1 MKRYIYI
8 IMVFLSVS
16 CNGYLDVVP
25 EGSATFNNFF
35 RTGQDA
41 EALLASMMAHV
52 RTAGG
57 SSDEVHIS
65 AGLKVD
71 KLVNDYQSD
80 IVRGARQLAPKIYF
94 GAWWKTFYDAIHD
107 ADLMLD
113 NAYRFELPEETVD
126 IYRQQSY
133 FVKGLCYFWI
143 GRAWG
148 EAPIVP
154 NSESIQ
160 MKLGK
165 SSAQQVMEEA
175 TKWALKAMDLPKY
188 EDLKDY
194 NGNSRS
200 TKQYASKGAAAALLA
215 NIYAWRA
222 NLENNKEFWVEAEK
236 YCTMIIEN
244 KVGTYGLA
252 ANPEDVCKRVFKGG
266 SEESIYELYR
276 TFTNPGEFTEFAY
289 SGEQFVGWPTRT
301 DMSVSFDGYPDIL
314 EFTKTTINGLYPR
327 EDLRRQSYFYG
338 IDSTVFH
345 VKGFGFNEETG
356 EWGDMVIV
364 KDYTKMEKVYCQ
376 PFRFPYYTLNGY
388 DNEKIYNGMEMPTVV
403 WRLADI
409 MLLRA
414 ECRFRGGL
422 PGVMD
427 DVVAVRE
434 RAGLTGANLTYDFDG
449 DVQLAIFRERER
461 ELLFENTR
469 YYDAVRN
476 GVRFIREEL
485 PPAFGRLT
493 DTDIQNGA
501 LYYPVYAYSMLNNDL
516 ILQNIYWNT
525 KAQ

>member
-1 MKRYIYI
+1 MKKVYIYI
-8 IMVFLSVS
+8 IMAFLSVS

-25 EGSATFNNFF
+25 EGSTTFNSFF

-41 EALLASMMAHV
+41 EALLNSMMSNLRSAE
-52 RTAGG
+52 
-57 SSDEVHIS
+57 SSDMLHVA
-65 AGLKVD
+65 AGLKIDTVYE
-71 KLVNDYQSD
+71 DYAED
-80 IVRGARQLAPKIYF
+80 VMYARQLAPKTYF
-94 GAWWKTFYDAIHD
+94 SNSWWKPYYNTIHD

-113 NAYRFELPEETVD
+113 NAYRFELPEEIVD
-126 IYRQQSY
+126 MYRQQAY

-143 GRAWG
+143 ARAWG
-148 EAPIVP
+148 DAPIVP

-165 SSAQQVMEEA
+165 SSVRQVLEEA

-200 TKQYASKGAAAALLA
+200 TKQYGSKGAAAALLA

-222 NLENNKEFWVEAEK
+222 NLENNKEFWTEAEK

-252 ANPEDVCKRVFKGG
+252 ADPEDVCNRVFKGG
-266 SEESIYELYR
+266 SEESIFEIYRSFNVLGESTMYAYIAEL
-276 TFTNPGEFTEFAY
+276 
-289 SGEQFVGWPTRT
+289 FVGWPVRT
-301 DMSVSFDGYPDIL
+301 DVLVSFDNPDAL
-314 EFTKTTINGLYPR
+314 ELTKNTVNELYPQ
-327 EDLRRQSYFYG
+327 EDLRRKSYFYG
-338 IDSTVFH
+338 IDSTEFH
-345 VKGFGFNEETG
+345 VKM
-356 EWGDMVIV
+356 MVFDEDTWEV
-364 KDYTKMEKVYCQ
+364 VEMMVEVDYTEIEKVYCQ
-376 PFRFPYYTLNGY
+376 PFRFPYYTITGD
-388 DNEKIYNGMEMPTVV
+388 DNMKMYEGMEMPKVV

-414 ECRFRGGL
+414 ECRFRGEL
-422 PGVMD
+422 PDVMD
-427 DVVAVRE
+427 DVIAVRG
-434 RAGLTGANLTYDFDG
+434 RAGLTGTNLTDDFGG

-476 GVRFIREEL
+476 GVRFVRQEL
-485 PPAFGRLT
+485 PPAFGQLS

-501 LYYPVYAYSMLNNDL
+501 LYYPVYSTSMANNDL

-525 KAQ
+525 KVQ

>member
-1 MKRYIYI
+1 MKKVIYI

-25 EGSATFNNFF
+25 EGSTTFNNFF

-41 EALLASMMAHV
+41 EALLSSMMSNLRSAENSDQIHV
-52 RTAGG
+52 Q
-57 SSDEVHIS
+57 

-71 KLVNDYQSD
+71 NVASDY
-80 IVRGARQLAPKIYF
+80 RGMGVARARSLAPRTYF
-94 GAWWKTFYDAIHD
+94 TAWWKPYYDAIHD

-126 IYRQQSY
+126 MYRQQAY

-165 SSAQQVMEEA
+165 SSVQQVLEEA
-175 TKWALKAMDLPKY
+175 TKWALKAMDLPKF

-194 NGNSRS
+194 SGNPRS
-200 TKQYASKGAAAALLA
+200 TKQYGSKGAAAALLA

-252 ANPEDVCKRVFKGG
+252 ANPEEVCTRVFKGG
-266 SEESIYELYR
+266 SEESIFEIYR
-276 TFTNPGEFTEFAY
+276 TYNTPGEFNEYAY
-289 SGEQFVGWPTRT
+289 PGEQFVGWPTRT
-301 DMSVSFDGYPDIL
+301 DMEVSFDYPDIM
-314 EFTKTTINGLYPR
+314 EFTKTTINELYPR

-338 IDSTVFH
+338 IDSTEFH
-345 VKGFGFNEETG
+345 VKGFGFNPETQ
-356 EWGDMVIV
+356 EWGEMIIV
-364 KDYTKMEKVYCQ
+364 YDYTEMEKVYCQ
-376 PFRFPYYTLNGY
+376 PFRFPYYTLSGY
-388 DNEKIYNGMEMPTVV
+388 DNEKVYSGMEMPKVV

-414 ECRFRGGL
+414 ECRFWGEL

-427 DVVAVRE
+427 DVIAVRE
-434 RAGLTGANLTYDFDG
+434 RAGLTGTDLTYDFNG

-461 ELLFENTR
+461 ELLFEDTR
-469 YYDAVRN
+469 YYDAIRN
-476 GVRFIREEL
+476 GIRFIRQEL

-501 LYYPVYAYSMLNNDL
+501 LYYPVYGYSMMNNDL
-516 ILQNIYWNT
+516 IMQNIYWNT
-525 KAQ
+525 KVQ